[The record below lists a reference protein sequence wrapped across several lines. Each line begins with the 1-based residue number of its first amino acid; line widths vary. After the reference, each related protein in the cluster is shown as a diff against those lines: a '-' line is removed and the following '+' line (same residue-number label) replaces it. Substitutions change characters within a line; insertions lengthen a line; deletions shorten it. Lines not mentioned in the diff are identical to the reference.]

1 MFKIIKNLKLN
12 YSIFKSIMS
21 LSDKK
26 IKVVFYSENK
36 SYQMCNDSLVK
47 FFANKYPNQVY
58 YVISDIDDK
67 YDDSKVNYLYIGKGF
82 FMNFFFSILKA

>member
-1 MFKIIKNLKLN
+1 MFKILKYLKSN
-12 YSIFKSIMS
+12 YSIFKSVLS

-36 SYQMCNDSLVK
+36 SYQMFNNSLVK

-58 YVISDIDDK
+58 YVSSDINDIYEDLN
-67 YDDSKVNYLYIGKGF
+67 VRNLCIGKGF
-82 FMNFFFSILKA
+82 LMNFFFQF